1 MRCVPCSSN
10 RTGKVRQAFSQC
22 YDEAI
27 MSISVEYRSSRAERR
42 EARRRAHHLVTADEN
57 SLAELE
63 AFLATLPLCASGRI
77 FIEVPSSSDIGH
89 IQAPGRMTVTWLS
102 RQDRSGAPGSGRA
115 CAPGQALAR
124 ATCAWADEMLYDDE
138 TGTQVTLLGG
148 YLGTADIFDH
158 LVERRGI
165 DATRIH
171 TPARFGLA
179 TA

>member
-1 MRCVPCSSN
+1 
-10 RTGKVRQAFSQC
+10 
-22 YDEAI
+22 

-115 CAPGQALAR
+115 CAPGQALSR
-124 ATCAWADEMLYDDE
+124 ATCAWADEMLCDDDRE
-138 TGTQVTLLGG
+138 THVTLLGG
-148 YLGTADIFDH
+148 FLGTADIIEH
-158 LVERRGI
+158 LTDSLGI
-165 DATRIH
+165 ESGRIH
-171 TPARFGLA
+171 APERFGLLRA
-179 TA
+179 